1 MKPDIPIDCLKNRG
15 AIDPVS
21 GFMMRMSLEKDEGY
35 KQTNIFLRGTTC
47 NWLAMKNGG
56 LMGICNG
63 MFNVL
68 KRSYWYLM
76 GYIINSLTDMGFV

>member
-1 MKPDIPIDCLKNRG
+1 MKLSSVLLGYPYENSMKPDIPIDCLKNRG

-47 NWLAMKNGG
+47 SWLAMKNGG
-56 LMGICNG
+56 LMGI
-63 MFNVL
+63 FH
-68 KRSYWYLM
+68 
-76 GYIINSLTDMGFV
+76 GF